1 MYLILFTYNTKKLRE
16 KMIIK
21 LFLTISLMCD
31 LIVAADIEVQNAYV
45 RAVPPILNNSAS
57 FMTIINKTNTDK
69 ILVSAE
75 STVAKNVEL
84 HEHVMKNQMMKMQQV
99 KSILIPANSQVE
111 LKPGGY
117 HVMLIGLNK
126 KLRPNETVNFII
138 LHFADKTSFSIKN
151 IPIKT
156 VMSSM
161 KMKH

>member
-1 MYLILFTYNTKKLRE
+1 
-16 KMIIK
+16 MIIR
-21 LFLTISLMCD
+21 LFLTISLLCG
-31 LIVAADIEVQNAYV
+31 IITAADIEVQNAYV
-45 RAVPPILNNSAS
+45 RAVPPSLHNSAS
-57 FMTIINKTNTDK
+57 FMKIINKTNKDK

-75 STVAKNVEL
+75 SNVAQNVEL

-99 KSILIPANSQVE
+99 KSILIPANTQVE

-117 HVMLIGLNK
+117 HVMLIGLNQ
-126 KLRPNETVNFII
+126 KLIPNESVDFIT
-138 LHFADKTSFSIKN
+138 LRFADKTSISVKN